1 MNLFRFFP
9 GIGLGF
15 FAFLTLCACEHIYY
29 KFKPPE
35 EYDHKSH

>member
-1 MNLFRFFP
+1 MTLFTVFP

-15 FAFLTLCACEHIYY
+15 VAFLTLCACEHVYY

-35 EYDHKSH
+35 EDDDYTH